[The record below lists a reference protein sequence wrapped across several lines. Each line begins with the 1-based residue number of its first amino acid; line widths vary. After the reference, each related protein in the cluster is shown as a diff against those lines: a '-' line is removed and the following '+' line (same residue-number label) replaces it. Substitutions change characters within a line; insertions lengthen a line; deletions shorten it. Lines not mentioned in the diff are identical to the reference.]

1 MITPLRSRIGV
12 AVFTLALSSAALAQS
27 SLQSTPAPTVTA
39 ENEPW
44 YLSGGPVAY
53 GGSIYYPA
61 GAAIHFVRDEMV
73 PTGTFGK
80 IPVFVRTTQEPGS
93 VIYVPLAGGVMRP
106 YERRRTGDLAG
117 TTGSSA
123 PSFVVA
129 LPSEAAAPTPPAAHP
144 PAGVATVM
152 TTSPVAVADHS
163 AGRVAAASGPRPR
176 PARVDV
182 VVQTAPART
191 RIQTVQRPVGIN
203 AVFIQFQGARW
214 YAAGPAVEF
223 SADRFTRIGEHR
235 GFNVFEERGKPG
247 TIYLSLLNGGAGL
260 IAPYKTPVNRGP
272 WSAVRGPAE
281 PLDAVGEKRHEQLDV
296 AAFTRCSR
304 TAPRTANRTGS
315 QDKDTSHLCPGFGGL
330 L

>member
-12 AVFTLALSSAALAQS
+12 AVFTLALSSAASAQS

-129 LPSEAAAPTPPAAHP
+129 LPSEAAAPTPPAATP

-152 TTSPVAVADHS
+152 TTSPVESPTIQPVAS
-163 AGRVAAASGPRPR
+163 LPP
-176 PARVDV
+176 
-182 VVQTAPART
+182 
-191 RIQTVQRPVGIN
+191 PVISHG
-203 AVFIQFQGARW
+203 
-214 YAAGPAVEF
+214 
-223 SADRFTRIGEHR
+223 
-235 GFNVFEERGKPG
+235 
-247 TIYLSLLNGGAGL
+247 
-260 IAPYKTPVNRGP
+260 
-272 WSAVRGPAE
+272 
-281 PLDAVGEKRHEQLDV
+281 RHEW
-296 AAFTRCSR
+296 
-304 TAPRTANRTGS
+304 
-315 QDKDTSHLCPGFGGL
+315 TS
-330 L
+330 

>member
-12 AVFTLALSSAALAQS
+12 AVFTLALSSAASAQS

-129 LPSEAAAPTPPAAHP
+129 LPSEAAAPTPPAATP
-144 PAGVATVM
+144 PAALATVM
-152 TTSPVAVADHS
+152 TTSPVGPPTMQPVALLPPPVPAT
-163 AGRVAAASGPRPR
+163 AGTSGR
-176 PARVDV
+176 

-260 IAPYKTPVNRGP
+260 IAPYKTR
-272 WSAVRGPAE
+272 
-281 PLDAVGEKRHEQLDV
+281 
-296 AAFTRCSR
+296 
-304 TAPRTANRTGS
+304 
-315 QDKDTSHLCPGFGGL
+315 
-330 L
+330 

>member
-1 MITPLRSRIGV
+1 MITPLRLRIGA
-12 AVFTLALSSAALAQS
+12 AVFTLALSSAASAQS
-27 SLQSTPAPTVTA
+27 SMQSTPAPTVTA

-73 PTGTFGK
+73 PNGTFGK
-80 IPVFVRTTQEPGS
+80 IPVYVRTTQEPGS

-117 TTGSSA
+117 TVGSSA

-129 LPSEAAAPTPPAAHP
+129 LPSEGTAPTPPAAAPPTGGATGMTGSPIGSSTIQPVPSLPP
-144 PAGVATVM
+144 PASPTAG
-152 TTSPVAVADHS
+152 TT
-163 AGRVAAASGPRPR
+163 GR
-176 PARVDV
+176 
-182 VVQTAPART
+182 VVQTPPART
-191 RIQTVQRPVGIN
+191 RVQTVQRPVGIN

-235 GFNVFEERGKPG
+235 GFNVYEEKGRPG

-260 IAPYKTPVNRGP
+260 IAPYKTR
-272 WSAVRGPAE
+272 
-281 PLDAVGEKRHEQLDV
+281 
-296 AAFTRCSR
+296 
-304 TAPRTANRTGS
+304 
-315 QDKDTSHLCPGFGGL
+315 
-330 L
+330 

>member
-1 MITPLRSRIGV
+1 MITPLRTRIGV
-12 AVFTLALSSAALAQS
+12 AVFTLALSSAASAQS

-39 ENEPW
+39 ENESW
-44 YLSGGPVAY
+44 YLSGGPMAY

-129 LPSEAAAPTPPAAHP
+129 LPSEAAVPTPPAATPPPDVAMTATASPAGSSTIQSAPSLPP
-144 PAGVATVM
+144 PASAVVG
-152 TTSPVAVADHS
+152 TT
-163 AGRVAAASGPRPR
+163 GR
-176 PARVDV
+176 
-182 VVQTAPART
+182 VVQTPPART
-191 RIQTVQRPVGIN
+191 RVQTVQRPVGVN

-214 YAAGPAVEF
+214 YAVGPAVEF
-223 SADRFTRIGEHR
+223 SADRFTPIGEHR
-235 GFNVFEERGKPG
+235 GFNVFEEKGKPG

-260 IAPYKTPVNRGP
+260 IAPYKTR
-272 WSAVRGPAE
+272 
-281 PLDAVGEKRHEQLDV
+281 
-296 AAFTRCSR
+296 
-304 TAPRTANRTGS
+304 
-315 QDKDTSHLCPGFGGL
+315 
-330 L
+330 